1 MSFNI
6 EDFGI
11 ISGNILAV
19 SDELETS
26 GWYIAPIPNSL
37 NGPEWVKL
45 VTPDVNGQLRI
56 IGQMAYQV
64 VDGGDVFWVDA
75 LLCNSSTILNVDPF
89 IVYIDPRT
97 NEPAVKFWTNGYP
110 DDEGGTANS
119 MPHAGKCTMWG
130 DFLVLGDINWKA
142 DPDQPF
148 VSSNKSRYSHGLW
161 FSIPGKTDTWDP
173 IDTVFTGQKAGG
185 NVVQGMFPIE
195 SGLLVVTCTLIALLQ
210 GSPDDFIYRELRE
223 GISNCGRNGVSKW
236 AAKGGVVFGNN
247 YGDVWFTNG
256 ESFQRLDESIELGDF
271 QSIAAFGEYLFVSDV
286 DGIRVFRLYEEG
298 GGWTRLTGTN
308 GFAKMV
314 STNRFLIGIE
324 AREAGGSFVLNNEEL
339 GVLDSEYEL
348 WVQDRLLTAF
358 DLEGENRGTFNGR
371 KLVSTVRSRPLP
383 GFGHEVRFWHRF
395 GVRAKG
401 NGSIVKAVSRPSS
414 DAKERGYK
422 TNIRGDLK
430 RRFDYV
436 FDAHGP
442 SLEATF
448 DVEFTGDVSVEH
460 MTVWEHGGRLDK

>member
-11 ISGNILAV
+11 ISGNIIAV
-19 SDELETS
+19 SDELGTA
-26 GWYIAPIPNSL
+26 GWYIAPIPNGL
-37 NGPEWVKL
+37 ETPEWAEL
-45 VTPDVNGQLRI
+45 TTPDTGGKLRI

-64 VDGGDVFWVDA
+64 DDSGDVFWVDA
-75 LLCNSSTILNVDPF
+75 LLCNSATVLNVDPF

-97 NEPAVKFWTNGYP
+97 GLPDVKSWSNNFPDAENGTP
-110 DDEGGTANS
+110 NA
-119 MPHAGKCTMWG
+119 MPHAGRCTMWG
-130 DFLVLGDINWKA
+130 DFLVLGDIIWKA
-142 DPDQPF
+142 DPDQSF
-148 VSSNKSRYSHGLW
+148 DATNQSRYSHGLW

-185 NVVQGMFPIE
+185 NVVQGMFPLE
-195 SGLLVVTCTLIALLQ
+195 PGLLVVTCTLVALLQ

-223 GISNCGRNGVSKW
+223 GISNCGRSGVSKW

-247 YGDVWFTNG
+247 YGDIWFTNG
-256 ESFQRLDESIELGDF
+256 ESFQRLDEAIELGDF
-271 QSIAAFGEYLFVSDV
+271 QSISAFGEYLFASDV

-298 GGWTRLTGTN
+298 GGWTRLTGTS

-324 AREAGGSFVLNNEEL
+324 ARDAGGSFVLDDAEY
-339 GVLDSEYEL
+339 GVLDSEYLL
-348 WVQDRLLTAF
+348 WSQDRLLTAF
-358 DLEGENRGTFNGR
+358 DFNGENRGTFNNR
-371 KLVSTVRSRPLP
+371 KLRSTIRSRPLP
-383 GFGHEVRFWHRF
+383 GFGHEVRFWHRY

-401 NGSIVKAVSRPSS
+401 NGAVVKAVSRPS
-414 DAKERGYK
+414 ATTTERGYD
-422 TNIRGDLK
+422 TRLRGDLK

-442 SLEATF
+442 SIEATF
-448 DVEFTGDVSVEH
+448 DVEFDGDAAVEH